1 MIAAATLR
9 AVLSGGVLA
18 LVSACAPRA
27 RPLGGA
33 PAPVTVRVP
42 IAALPAGHEKVVF
55 RWRYAEGETG
65 ARGEGVAR
73 IAPPDS
79 ARLDLFLDGGL
90 GGTHAQII
98 GDEIRAPGG
107 ALGRR
112 YLPPPP
118 LLWAALGRLAV
129 PPAPDTIVRV
139 DGDTLRADIGVGTV
153 WRVAF
158 VAGRLTRLERIDGGR
173 IVEWVSRGAGDEV
186 RYEHES
192 ARRSLALTIV
202 RREGATAF
210 DPSIWRP

>member
-1 MIAAATLR
+1 MLR
-9 AVLSGGVLA
+9 WSPVAVA
-18 LVSACAPRA
+18 LGCAPRA
-27 RPLGGA
+27 RPLAGA
-33 PAPVTVRVP
+33 PAPVSLHLP
-42 IAALPAGHEKVVF
+42 GAALPPEHQKVVF
-55 RWRYAEGETG
+55 RWRFDEGETA

-90 GGTHAQII
+90 GGAHAQII
-98 GDEIRAPGG
+98 GGEIRAPGG

-112 YLPPPP
+112 YLPPPE

-129 PPAPDTIVRV
+129 PAAADTIMRV
-139 DGDTLRADIGVGTV
+139 DGDTLRADIGRDPV
-153 WRVAF
+153 WRVTF
-158 VAGRLTRLERIDGGR
+158 AGSRLARLERIEGGR
-173 IVEWVSRGAGDEV
+173 IVEWVSRTGTDAV

-202 RREGATAF
+202 RREGAAPF

>member
-1 MIAAATLR
+1 MRLPATLR
-9 AVLSGGVLA
+9 RLSVCALA
-18 LVSACAPRA
+18 AAAACAPRA
-27 RPLGGA
+27 RPLAGV
-33 PAPVTVRVP
+33 PAPRTVRVP
-42 IAALPAGHEKVVF
+42 VAALPVGHEKVVF

-112 YLPPPP
+112 YLPPPE

-129 PPAPDTIVRV
+129 PAAADTAIRV
-139 DGDTLRADIGVGTV
+139 DGDTLRADIGRGPI
-153 WRVAF
+153 WRVTFA
-158 VAGRLTRLERIDGGR
+158 AGRLTRLERIDGGR
-173 IVEWVSRGAGDEV
+173 IVEWVSRTEADEV
-186 RYEHES
+186 RYAHES

-202 RREGATAF
+202 RREGAAPF

>member
-1 MIAAATLR
+1 MIASASAR
-9 AVLSGGVLA
+9 AVVAYGVIV

-27 RPLGGA
+27 RPLAGA
-33 PAPVTVRVP
+33 PAPATVH
-42 IAALPAGHEKVVF
+42 LPVAVLPDGYQKVVF

-73 IAPPDS
+73 IAPPDR

-90 GGTHAQII
+90 GGTHARII

-139 DGDTLRADIGVGTV
+139 DGDTLRADIGAGSV
-153 WRVAF
+153 WRVTFA
-158 VAGRLTRLERIDGGR
+158 AGRLTRLERIEGGR
-173 IVEWVSRGAGDEV
+173 IVEWVSRGAADEV